1 MVSSLDLPVLL
12 LFFIRQ
18 FLFRILLTVRFALPT
33 SLENKNTERIQ
44 KIEGL
49 GYFTRKFAYLLSC
62 REILDESYTFLR
74 SSRETSIDATT
85 RKIIIENSYSLL
97 IGKHQI
103 ALVVFTIFWQCLFF
117 YDSWISKTVI
127 ILKSLE
133 NIKLFQSYVVIIIF
147 CPWIFLFFIVTK
159 S

>member
-103 ALVVFTIFWQCLFF
+103 ALVVFTIF
-117 YDSWISKTVI
+117 
-127 ILKSLE
+127 
-133 NIKLFQSYVVIIIF
+133 
-147 CPWIFLFFIVTK
+147 
-159 S
+159 

>member
-33 SLENKNTERIQ
+33 SDGLENKNTERIQ

-74 SSRETSIDATT
+74 SLEKPQLTPQQER
-85 RKIIIENSYSLL
+85 LL
-97 IGKHQI
+97 
-103 ALVVFTIFWQCLFF
+103 
-117 YDSWISKTVI
+117 SKTVI
-127 ILKSLE
+127 LFSLE
-133 NIKLFQSYVVIIIF
+133 NTKL
-147 CPWIFLFFIVTK
+147 L
-159 S
+159 